1 MKKLLAALVLGLAVF
16 ASGCTTTAMHRIV
29 YRPIVGSAAD
39 GNFAQVA
46 ETALTQRGWQITGR
60 REDAIDASYA
70 VDAEHRADISIVYTA
85 ASYTVEYRGSE
96 GLNYSRGRIHRHYN
110 NWINNLDYDI
120 QRAMGN
126 VRR

>member
-1 MKKLLAALVLGLAVF
+1 MEKLLATFVLCAAVF
-16 ASGCTTTAMHRIV
+16 AAGCTTTSMHRIV

-39 GNFAQVA
+39 GNFAPIA
-46 ETALTQRGWQITGR
+46 ERALTERGWRVTAR
-60 REDAIDASYA
+60 RDGAIDASYA
-70 VDAEHRADISIVYTA
+70 VDEQHRADITIAYTA
-85 ASYTVEYRGSE
+85 ASYTIEYRGSE
-96 GLNYSRGRIHRHYN
+96 GLGYSRGRIHRHYN